1 MDIRKRFLAL
11 GLALVVGVFAAA
23 CGGAGGGQSGSGE
36 GGELTL
42 GTIGWTE
49 NVAISNLTKVVME
62 DELGYDVQIQGPLD
76 LGPLFQ
82 GVAGGDLAAFQDV
95 WLPNNQNYLNKP
107 QIEDNVE
114 VLEPWYEGETS
125 YGIAVPDYM
134 ENVQSIPD
142 LKGVVNRIVG
152 IEPGASFH
160 PVIRNEVIPGY
171 NLEGIKL
178 VESSTAGML
187 AELQRAY
194 EDKEPIAFLRWSPHW
209 MNVEYD
215 LRYLKDPKDLQGEFN
230 DPSRITTVVNAD
242 LKEDDPVAYAFLNA
256 ISLDEKQLNELESE
270 IKEAGDN
277 TEKGVRN
284 WLNDNPGVAD
294 PWVQAAKEAQEGS

>member
-1 MDIRKRFLAL
+1 MDVRKRILAL
-11 GLALVVGVFAAA
+11 GLALVVGALTVA
-23 CGGAGGGQSGSGE
+23 CGGGGASGSGEE

-62 DELGYDVQIQGPLD
+62 DELGYEVQIQGPLD

-95 WLPNNQNYLNKP
+95 WLPNNRNYLDKP
-107 QIEDNVE
+107 QIKENVE

-125 YGIAVPDYM
+125 YGIAVPAYM
-134 ENVQSIPD
+134 ENVRAIPD
-142 LKGVVNRIVG
+142 LKGVVDRIVG

-160 PVIRNEVIPGY
+160 PQIRNKVIPGY
-171 NLEGIKL
+171 NLDDIKL

-194 EDKEPIAFLRWSPHW
+194 EDEEPIAFLRWSPHW
-209 MNVEYD
+209 MNEEYD
-215 LRYLKDPKDLQGEFN
+215 LRYLEDPKDLQGEFN

-256 ISLDEKQLNELESE
+256 ITLDEEQLNKLELE
-270 IKEAGDN
+270 IKEAGDDN
-277 TEKGVRN
+277 PEEGVRN
-284 WLNDNPGVAD
+284 WLQDNPDVAE
-294 PWVQAAKEAQEGS
+294 PWVQAAQEAQGS